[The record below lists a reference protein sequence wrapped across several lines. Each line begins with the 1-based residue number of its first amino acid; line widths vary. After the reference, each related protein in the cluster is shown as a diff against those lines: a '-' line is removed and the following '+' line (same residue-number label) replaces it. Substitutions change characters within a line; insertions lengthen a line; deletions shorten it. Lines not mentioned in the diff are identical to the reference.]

1 MPAFMSTRPNLD
13 MRRWLPRMSWDANDP
28 EETWMAL
35 DCCSTQVEQ
44 WGLLR
49 QRKPRSG
56 RRSSSSRARTRR
68 DAEMTSGIFVSAAAP
83 ELTIVAVNGLAYCP
97 HGRRAH
103 RQEPL
108 RFFDL
113 RNFGPRVEAREG
125 RNKHFAGDLI
135 STSSLMELCK

>member
-13 MRRWLPRMSWDANDP
+13 MQRWLPRMSWDANDP

-56 RRSSSSRARTRR
+56 
-68 DAEMTSGIFVSAAAP
+68 EGHQV
-83 ELTIVAVNGLAYCP
+83 L
-97 HGRRAH
+97 GR
-103 RQEPL
+103 EP
-108 RFFDL
+108 
-113 RNFGPRVEAREG
+113 GGMP
-125 RNKHFAGDLI
+125 K
-135 STSSLMELCK
+135 